1 MHKIVAFF
9 LVLILTAFIQFSC
22 STDTQNPKIRSIS
35 VTPDKVAANATIDI
49 KFIVEVSDPNGLVNI
64 KQVLLDLDNLGGTAE
79 QEMSDDGTNGDDT
92 ADDGFYTYIMTG
104 YAAPSTAQ
112 KIEIKITVIDFT
124 DNEASD
130 TCEITIIEPPI
141 VKTFTV
147 SKNPVT
153 PGETITFNATVE
165 QGQYPVSGATI
176 DLSNIGGNADE
187 PMLDLGGGAYSFVFT
202 IPDTGVPP
210 LPSGDYEVIASAWD
224 DQIPPVAG
232 IKLVNL
238 TIIGLKPAITASNPI
253 QTKASGD
260 VLFEIKIKAPG
271 GLAEITKVSGDFT
284 PIGGSATQQLFDDG
298 TNGDLVADN
307 GIFSF
312 TFTSASWDPVLAA
325 INTAYVEF
333 EIDIEQTSGVTLF
346 TWMPLY
352 VYSGI
357 IN

>member
-176 DLSNIGGNADE
+176 I
-187 PMLDLGGGAYSFVFT
+187 
-202 IPDTGVPP
+202 
-210 LPSGDYEVIASAWD
+210 
-224 DQIPPVAG
+224 
-232 IKLVNL
+232 
-238 TIIGLKPAITASNPI
+238 
-253 QTKASGD
+253 
-260 VLFEIKIKAPG
+260 
-271 GLAEITKVSGDFT
+271 
-284 PIGGSATQQLFDDG
+284 
-298 TNGDLVADN
+298 
-307 GIFSF
+307 
-312 TFTSASWDPVLAA
+312 
-325 INTAYVEF
+325 
-333 EIDIEQTSGVTLF
+333 
-346 TWMPLY
+346 
-352 VYSGI
+352 
-357 IN
+357 